1 MKPASGRILWVDLTS
16 GASREEA
23 LSDTITHQFL
33 GGLGLAVAVL
43 TKVIPAGADP
53 LGPDNVLAFV
63 PGLLA
68 GTPSLFT
75 GRWMA
80 AAKSPLTGTWG
91 DANCGG
97 NLALAIR
104 QCGYDGIF
112 IHGTSDK
119 PVFLLL
125 DNGSVE
131 LRDAS
136 VVWGKDTVETE
147 RMLRDEI
154 SLPKQPAIASIGPAG
169 EKRSLISG
177 IVNDGGRIAA
187 RSGLGAVM
195 GSKRLKAL
203 VLTGSQPVQVEE
215 PEEMRRLSQ
224 RLAEVLGSPE
234 APKRFPLP
242 GPGGLPWLG
251 TLLRLIPWTVRL
263 DGILLTEVLHRW
275 GTSGLNELSLQ
286 WGDAPVLNWAGSER
300 DFPLRSSSSIRA
312 DRIMAGEERRYH
324 CLACPL
330 GCGSLLRRGGEL
342 VHKPEYET
350 ILSFTA
356 LLGNTDMEAVFRI
369 NEALNRAGMDT
380 ISAGGTVAW
389 AIECVERGILSRE
402 EMDGLDL
409 RWGNATAIEELV
421 GKMISRE
428 GIGDLLADGSR
439 MAAQRVGKGS
449 QAWAVEAGGQ
459 ELAMHDPR
467 LDPGLALHA
476 VADPTPGRHTQG
488 GYIYYDTYHLWTQVP
503 GLPRPPLLEPKGNR
517 FRPDRTNAR
526 KAAAVSR
533 FHQLYNA
540 AGLCMFGA
548 YLGLNRLPLFRWLN
562 AATGWDR
569 SPADYMKVGG
579 RIQTLRQLFNLKQGV
594 DPRAIGIT
602 SRAVG
607 DPPLTEGGNRGRR
620 VPIRELTS
628 LYWEQM
634 GWDHK
639 TGIPTEETVEALGLG
654 AFLEKGEG
662 G

>member
-23 LSDTITHQFL
+23 LSDAIYDQFL
-33 GGLGLAVAVL
+33 GGLGLAAAVL
-43 TKVIPAGADP
+43 TRAIPAGADP

-68 GTPSLFT
+68 GTPSFFT

-112 IHGTSDK
+112 IQGISEK
-119 PVFLLL
+119 PVYLLL

-136 VVWGKDTVETE
+136 AVWGKDTVETE
-147 RMLRDEI
+147 RMLTEEV
-154 SLPKQPAIASIGPAG
+154 SLPKRPAIASIGPAG

-203 VLTGSQPVQVEE
+203 VLAGSKPVQTEA
-215 PEEMRRLSQ
+215 PEEMRRLSR
-224 RLAEVLGSPE
+224 RLAGIL
-234 APKRFPLP
+234 AKRFPLP
-242 GPGGLPWLG
+242 GPGVFPWLG
-251 TLLRLIPWTVRL
+251 ALLRLLPWTVRL
-263 DGILLTEVLHRW
+263 DGILLAEMLCRW
-275 GTSGLNELSLQ
+275 GTSGMNEISLQ

-312 DRIMAGEERRYH
+312 ERIMAGEERRYH

-330 GCGSLLRRGGEL
+330 GCGSLLRRSGEL
-342 VHKPEYET
+342 MHKPEYET
-350 ILSFTA
+350 IMAFTA
-356 LLGNTDMEAVFRI
+356 LLGNTDLEAVFRL

-389 AIECVERGILSRE
+389 AIECVERGILSRQE
-402 EMDGLDL
+402 VDGLDL
-409 RWGNATAIEELV
+409 RWGNAEAIEELV
-421 GKMISRE
+421 RKMTARE

-439 MAAQRVGKGS
+439 KAAQRVGKDS

-459 ELAMHDPR
+459 ELALHDSR

-476 VADPTPGRHTQG
+476 VADPSPGRHSQG
-488 GYIYYDTYHLWTQVP
+488 GYIYYDTYRLWAQVP
-503 GLPRPPLLEPKGNR
+503 GLPRPHLLEPKGKR
-517 FRPDRTNAR
+517 FQADRANAR
-526 KAAAVSR
+526 KGAAVSR

-548 YLGLNRLPLFRWLN
+548 YLGPARLPLFSWLN
-562 AATGWDR
+562 AAAGWKR
-569 SPADYMKVGG
+569 SPAEYMEVGW
-579 RIQTLRQLFNLKQGV
+579 RIQTLRQLFNLKQGI

-602 SRAVG
+602 PRAVG

-620 VPIRELTS
+620 APIRELTS
-628 LYWEQM
+628 LYWEEM
-634 GWDHK
+634 GWDPK

-654 AFLEKGEG
+654 AFLERGEG

>member
-1 MKPASGRILWVDLTS
+1 MKPAGRRILWVDLTS
-16 GASREEA
+16 GVSREEA
-23 LSDTITHQFL
+23 LSESISYQFL
-33 GGLGLAVAVL
+33 GGLGLAAAVL
-43 TKVIPAGADP
+43 TKAIPARADS
-53 LGPDNVLAFV
+53 LGPDNILAFV
-63 PGLLA
+63 PGILA
-68 GTPSLFT
+68 GTPSFFT

-112 IHGTSDK
+112 IQGISEK
-119 PVFLLL
+119 PVYLFL
-125 DNGSVE
+125 DHGSVE

-136 VVWGKDTVETE
+136 ALWGKDTVETE
-147 RMLRDEI
+147 RMLTEEVALLKR
-154 SLPKQPAIASIGPAG
+154 LAIASIGPAG

-195 GSKRLKAL
+195 GAKRLKAL
-203 VLTGSQPVQVEE
+203 VLAGSKPVQVEA
-215 PEEMRRLSQ
+215 PEEMRRLSR
-224 RLAEVLGSPE
+224 RLAGIL
-234 APKRFPLP
+234 AKRFPLP
-242 GPGGLPWLG
+242 GPEVFPWLG
-251 TLLRLIPWTVRL
+251 AMLRRLPWTVRL
-263 DGILLTEVLHRW
+263 DGILLVEMLRRW
-275 GTSGLNELSLQ
+275 GTSGMNEISLQ
-286 WGDAPVLNWAGSER
+286 WGDSPVLNWAGSER

-312 DRIMAGEERRYH
+312 DRMMAGEERRYH

-330 GCGSLLRRGGEL
+330 GCGSLLRRDGEL

-350 ILSFTA
+350 ILSFTV
-356 LLGNTDMEAVFRI
+356 LLGSADLEAVFRI

-402 EMDGLDL
+402 EVDGLDL
-409 RWGNATAIEELV
+409 RWGNAEAIEELV
-421 GKMISRE
+421 GKMITRE

-439 MAAQRVGKGS
+439 KAAQRVGKGS

-459 ELAMHDPR
+459 ELALHDPR

-476 VADPTPGRHTQG
+476 VADPSPGRHTQG
-488 GYIYYDTYHLWTQVP
+488 GYVYYDAYRLWTQASD
-503 GLPRPPLLEPKGNR
+503 LLRPHLLEPKGKR
-517 FRPDRTNAR
+517 FQADRTNAR

-548 YLGLNRLPLFRWLN
+548 YLGPDRLPLFGWLN
-562 AATGWDR
+562 AAAGWKR
-569 SPADYMKVGG
+569 SFADYMEVGG
-579 RIQTLRQLFNLKQGV
+579 RIQTLRQLFNLKHGV
-594 DPRAIGIT
+594 DPRAISIT
-602 SRAVG
+602 PRAVG
-607 DPPLTEGGNRGRR
+607 DPPSTEGGNRGRR
-620 VPIRELTS
+620 APFRELTS
-628 LYWEQM
+628 LYWEEM
-634 GWDHK
+634 GWDPK
-639 TGIPTEETVEALGLG
+639 TGIPTEETIEALGLV
-654 AFLEKGEG
+654 AFLERGEG

>member
-1 MKPASGRILWVDLTS
+1 MKPVSGRILWVDLTK
-16 GASREEA
+16 GVSREET
-23 LSDTITHQFL
+23 LGDTIYHQFL
-33 GGLGLAVAVL
+33 GGLGLAAAVL
-43 TKVIPAGADP
+43 TKAIPAGADP

-112 IHGTSDK
+112 IRGISKK
-119 PVFLLL
+119 PVFLFL
-125 DNGSVE
+125 DNGSVG

-136 VVWGKDTVETE
+136 ALWGKDTVETE
-147 RMLRDEI
+147 RLLGEEV
-154 SLPKQPAIASIGPAG
+154 SLPKRPAIASIGPAG
-169 EKRSLISG
+169 EKCSHISG

-195 GSKRLKAL
+195 GAKRLKAL
-203 VLTGSQPVQVEE
+203 VLTGSLPVQVER
-215 PEEMRRLSQ
+215 PEEMRRLS
-224 RLAEVLGSPE
+224 RRVAVILA
-234 APKRFPLP
+234 KRFFLP
-242 GPGGLPWLG
+242 GPGCLPWLG
-251 TLLRLIPWTVRL
+251 TLLRLLPWTVRL
-263 DGILLTEVLHRW
+263 DGILLAELLRRW
-275 GTSGLNELSLQ
+275 GTSGMNEISLQ
-286 WGDAPVLNWAGSER
+286 WGDAPVRNWAGSER

-312 DRIMAGEERRYH
+312 DRIIATEKRRYH

-350 ILSFTA
+350 ILAFTA
-356 LLGNTDMEAVFRI
+356 LLGSTDLEAVFRI
-369 NEALNRAGMDT
+369 NEALNRAGMDS

-389 AIECVERGILSRE
+389 AIECLERGILSHE
-402 EMDGLDL
+402 EVDGLDL
-409 RWGNATAIEELV
+409 RWGNATAIEEV
-421 GKMISRE
+421 VEKMIARE

-439 MAAQRVGKGS
+439 IAAQRVGKGS

-459 ELAMHDPR
+459 ELAFHDTR

-488 GYIYYDTYHLWTQVP
+488 GYVYYDAYRLWTQVP
-503 GLPRPPLLEPKGNR
+503 GMPRPHLLEPKGKR
-517 FRPDRTNAR
+517 FEPSLTNAR

-540 AGLCMFGA
+540 AGLCMIGA
-548 YLGLNRLPLFRWLN
+548 YLGPDRLPLFPWLN
-562 AATGWDR
+562 AATGWER
-569 SPADYMKVGG
+569 SPADYMNVGG

-602 SRAVG
+602 PRAVG
-607 DPPLTEGGNRGRR
+607 DPPLVEGGNRGRR

-628 LYWEQM
+628 LYWGEM
-634 GWDHK
+634 GWDPK
-639 TGIPTEETVEALGLG
+639 TGIPTEETVEALELS
-654 AFLEKGEG
+654 AFLAGGEEG
-662 G
+662 